1 MGFFGDRALGL
12 ASRFWPGALSIV
24 VPRREKLPKFLNVGE
39 KFVSMRVSSDKFST
53 DLVKAL
59 GRPIV
64 TTSAN
69 LAGESVMYEVDMAKF
84 DAPVLGGGN
93 LKDLIDFVVDGGKI
107 PLNKPS
113 TVVKIEGD
121 RVTVLRQG
129 EIFI

>member
-1 MGFFGDRALGL
+1 
-12 ASRFWPGALSIV
+12 
-24 VPRREKLPKFLNVGE
+24 
-39 KFVSMRVSSDKFST
+39 
-53 DLVKAL
+53 
-59 GRPIV
+59 
-64 TTSAN
+64 
-69 LAGESVMYEVDMAKF
+69 
-84 DAPVLGGGN
+84 GN